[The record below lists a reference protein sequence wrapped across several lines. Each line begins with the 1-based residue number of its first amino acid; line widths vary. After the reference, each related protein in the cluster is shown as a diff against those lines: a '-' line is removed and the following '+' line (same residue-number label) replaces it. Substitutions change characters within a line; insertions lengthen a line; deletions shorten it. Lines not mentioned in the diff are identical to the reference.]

1 MRVRLRSTGPL
12 LVPAAALAVHQAR
25 YTLAYGSRA
34 NAELAAQGHSYLNSV
49 VPWTIL
55 AVGVA
60 ASAFLRRVAR
70 AARTG
75 QSGRP
80 TPGSTAGLWALT
92 TVGLIGI
99 YSIQETLEGMVSS
112 GHPGGLAGVFGH
124 GGYWALPAA
133 AVAALLVVALLRFGT
148 EIVRLAAELGSPL
161 RAAPVVLA
169 THFPSSARLVLLA
182 PLARAAAGRAPP
194 SARS

>member
-1 MRVRLRSTGPL
+1 MRVRSTGPL

-55 AVGVA
+55 ALGVA
-60 ASAFLRRVAR
+60 ATAFLRRVAL
-70 AARTG
+70 ALRTG
-75 QSGRP
+75 ETARPAGR
-80 TPGSTAGLWALT
+80 STAGLWALT

-99 YSIQETLEGMVSS
+99 YAIQETLEGMVAS
-112 GHPGGLAGVFGH
+112 GHPGGAAGVFGH
-124 GGYWALPAA
+124 GGWWAIPAA
-133 AVAALLVVALLRFGT
+133 AVAALLVVALLHAGGA
-148 EIVRLAAELGSPL
+148 IVSLAAELGVRPS
-161 RAAPVVLA
+161 AAPAAFALLA
-169 THFPSSARLVLLA
+169 PASVRLPRLA
-182 PLARAAAGRAPP
+182 PLARSGAGRAPP